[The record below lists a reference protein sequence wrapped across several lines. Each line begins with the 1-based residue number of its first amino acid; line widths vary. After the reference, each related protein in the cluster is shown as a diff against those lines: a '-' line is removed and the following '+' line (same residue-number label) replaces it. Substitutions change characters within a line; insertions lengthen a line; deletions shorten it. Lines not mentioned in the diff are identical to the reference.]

1 MYLKDHILY
10 AQTNVSETERRVIKF
25 ISKPVNQSLVN
36 DHLPIPVCKVFFFF
50 FFSTNCNNCQLVK
63 WWSFCFPLATDPCP
77 VWQDFHIV
85 NCKMSQITLKSTWSL
100 ILHLNIQKESFF
112 YYYFS
117 HVKVRLFIYL
127 TTDGVK
133 TAKLSRV
140 FEKFNKLSFLGN
152 DILMSF
158 KRFEWSA

>member
-1 MYLKDHILY
+1 MYLKDHTLY
-10 AQTNVSETERRVIKF
+10 AQTNVSETERRVINLF
-25 ISKPVNQSLVN
+25 PSQLTNPWWMTIFQYLSLR
-36 DHLPIPVCKVFFFF
+36 CFFFF

-112 YYYFS
+112 FYYFS

-127 TTDGVK
+127 TTDGVM